1 MKYLITIIII
11 TFMWIIWFSFAENF
25 PYQDK
30 SVIWNDIKMDYS
42 NTKMKNIIAP
52 WDSAWEKIR
61 DKYLPWTKDQAHPI
75 IYYVSKVINYFLWL
89 LAFFT
94 FIIILWW
101 ASMTFTWKTDEW
113 VKKWIQFMKMWIITI
128 IIIWIS
134 WLISMFI
141 FNIYNSWVK

>member
-1 MKYLITIIII
+1 MKYII
-11 TFMWIIWFSFAENF
+11 TLILIFIELSSFSFAESF
-25 PYQDK
+25 PYHDK
-30 SVIWNDIKMDYS
+30 WVVNSDTEMDFNSNKM
-42 NTKMKNIIAP
+42 NNIITP

-61 DKYLPWTKDQAHPI
+61 DKYLPDSKNQENPAS
-75 IYYVSKVINYFLWL
+75 YYISKVINYFLWL

-94 FIIILWW
+94 FIVIAWW

-113 VKKWIQFMKMWIITI
+113 VKKWIQFMKMWIIAI

-141 FNIYNSWVK
+141 FDIYNSWMN